1 MRYSL
6 KVELRDGGY
15 TVKIVGVDA
24 SLTGTGV
31 AVTERIESKQ
41 TGPKRLIEI
50 RDRVKEIVRA
60 TGLVAIEG
68 YAFAAANQ
76 AHQIGEL
83 GGVLR
88 VMLTEETAKVNGPM
102 KWIEVAPSQVKKF
115 ATGKGNAKKEE
126 MAVGIFKRWGREFK
140 NNDEADAF
148 VLALIGQA
156 YLTDV
161 TGLTAFQR
169 EVIEE
174 LRNPRAKKKK
184 ARKAS

>member
-1 MRYSL
+1 
-6 KVELRDGGY
+6 
-15 TVKIVGVDA
+15 
-24 SLTGTGV
+24 
-31 AVTERIESKQ
+31 
-41 TGPKRLIEI
+41 
-50 RDRVKEIVRA
+50 
-60 TGLVAIEG
+60 
-68 YAFAAANQ
+68 
-76 AHQIGEL
+76 
-83 GGVLR
+83 
-88 VMLTEETAKVNGPM
+88 
-102 KWIEVAPSQVKKF
+102 
-115 ATGKGNAKKEE
+115 